1 MRLPILLMS
10 AFICTATASA
20 QTSIRF
26 SNDWKWEGPAAPLL
40 MALDRGWYAEAGLDV
55 TMDTGQGSREAIP
68 RVADGNNW
76 QMGAADINSLIKFR
90 DKNPGLAPTAVMMVY
105 NAPPFAIIGR
115 KSLGVMAPK
124 DLEGRIL
131 GAPAPDG
138 AYAQWKAFVK
148 ANGID
153 ASKVT
158 IENVG
163 FPVREPMLAAGK
175 VDAITGYSFSSYINL
190 KAKGVGAEDISLI
203 LMREHGLD
211 LYGNV
216 IIVNPEFA
224 KSNPDAVKAFVAAT
238 VRGFQET
245 AKDPESAVKHVLN
258 HNDIAREAVE
268 LERLRMAL
276 AQNIVTDEVRE
287 KRLRRRRHGTP
298 GTVHRPD
305 RGYLRVHQPA
315 GGRGRVR
322 LAVSAG
328 QGRPNGALT
337 RTVLDGIRNGR
348 RAWRHRSSTSRTSRF
363 ATGPTGPSK
372 ARSRSRG

>member
-10 AFICTATASA
+10 AFLCAATASA

-40 MALDRGWYAEAGLDV
+40 MALDRGWYTEAGVDV

-68 RVADGNNW
+68 RVADGSNW
-76 QMGAADINSLIKFR
+76 QMGSSDINSLIKFT
-90 DKNPGLAPTAVMMVY
+90 DQNPDLAPVAVMMIY

-175 VDAITGYSFSSYINL
+175 VDAITGYSFSSFINL
-190 KAKGVGAEDISLI
+190 KAKGVGEEDISLI

-216 IIVNPEFA
+216 IIANRDFA

-238 VRGFQET
+238 VRGFQAT
-245 AKDPESAVKHVLN
+245 AKDPEGAVKHVLE
-258 HNDIAREAVE
+258 HNDVAREAVE
-268 LERLRMAL
+268 LERLQMAL
-276 AQNIVTDEVRE
+276 AQNIVTDEVRANGFGGVDMD
-287 KRLRRRRHGTP
+287 RLERSIDQIADTYEF
-298 GTVHRPD
+298 TNRPAAADVFDMQYLPAKAD
-305 RGYLRVHQPA
+305 RMMP
-315 GGRGRVR
+315 
-322 LAVSAG
+322 
-328 QGRPNGALT
+328 
-337 RTVLDGIRNGR
+337 
-348 RAWRHRSSTSRTSRF
+348 
-363 ATGPTGPSK
+363 
-372 ARSRSRG
+372 